1 MQEHMASAM
10 LNAAGLNAGSAPAL
24 NAKPPGGAGQRLLV
38 AMIQA
43 RESGCKCGSCVLLRQ
58 EVEVMMTAMLKGIA
72 DVGSADTEPLP
83 SATA

>member
-1 MQEHMASAM
+1 MQEQMTAAI
-10 LNAAGLNAGSAPAL
+10 LNAAGAGNAGGPGAAAQPRPA
-24 NAKPPGGAGQRLLV
+24 GGQRLLV

-43 RESGCKCGSCVLLRQ
+43 RESGCKCGACALLRQ
-58 EVEVMMTAMLKGIA
+58 EVETMMTAMLKGIA